1 MEVGRWK
8 EWEEGERKTGDKQQR
23 RNGKG
28 EILERKIKTKV
39 KGEEVRERERRCLAY
54 LVHSLVLVLLV
65 VCRSAE
71 VGHVLEEIYT

>member
-8 EWEEGERKTGDKQQR
+8 EWEERERKTGDKQQR

-39 KGEEVRERERRCLAY
+39 KGEGV
-54 LVHSLVLVLLV
+54 
-65 VCRSAE
+65 
-71 VGHVLEEIYT
+71 